1 MPRPLHVARLGRLHA
16 RGRPGPAQAYRDK
29 FGPTTIESSARS
41 VAHNQAVGGAT
52 DSRHLFPKH
61 WDAIDPEP
69 QAHSVSEV
77 RGLGVWTGIGHHA
90 AASQLVDHIDLR
102 PGFSTSSPSVFPD
115 H

>member
-1 MPRPLHVARLGRLHA
+1 
-16 RGRPGPAQAYRDK
+16 
-29 FGPTTIESSARS
+29 

-61 WDAIDPEP
+61 WDAIDPES
-69 QAHSVSEV
+69 QVHSVSEV
-77 RGLGVWTGIGHHA
+77 QGLGVWTGIGHHA
-90 AASQLVDHIDLR
+90 AAPQSVDHIDLR